1 MKTFTSRAA
10 CLIVAAALLAAPASW
25 RALAQTPPAPKP
37 PEPTPAPVVPSAEL
51 TLPMQVIGEAGA
63 FIRVSAATDCK
74 SVKWV
79 AMDPGLNVFPA
90 DLLKNS
96 LSTVV
101 IGGKPGVYR
110 LLAYTA
116 CGDTPSDPAI
126 TMVIVTAPVVPTPG
140 PEPNPPNPP
149 TPTPPAPAPG
159 QISVLFVDNVDDYGK
174 PEYQPY
180 LEVLNSSAIVDYLNS
195 HCAKVGSTPEWRHWD
210 VSTDVSHESQK
221 WQDAMKLPRASLPW
235 IAITNGKTGY
245 SGPLPKTEAETLALL
260 KQWGDQ

>member
-1 MKTFTSRAA
+1 MKTLHSRAA
-10 CLIVAAALLAAPASW
+10 RLIIVLMLVGSPAGW
-25 RALAQTPPAPKP
+25 RAFAQTPPAPKP
-37 PEPTPAPVVPSAEL
+37 PAPEPIPAPVIPSAEL
-51 TLPMQVIGEAGA
+51 TLPMQVTGEVGA
-63 FIRVSAATDCK
+63 FIRVRATTDCK
-74 SVKWV
+74 TVKWL

-116 CGDTPSDPAI
+116 WGDEPSNPAI
-126 TMVIVTAPVVPTPG
+126 TMVIVTAPVDPTPG
-140 PEPNPPNPP
+140 PGPNPP
-149 TPTPPAPAPG
+149 TPNPPTPAPG
-159 QISVLFVDNVDDYGK
+159 QISVLIVDNVDDYGK

-180 LEVLNSSAIVDYLNS
+180 LETLNSSAIVNYLNA

-210 VSTDVSHESQK
+210 ASTDVSHESQK

-260 KQWGDQ
+260 KKWGGE

>member
-1 MKTFTSRAA
+1 
-10 CLIVAAALLAAPASW
+10 
-25 RALAQTPPAPKP
+25 
-37 PEPTPAPVVPSAEL
+37 
-51 TLPMQVIGEAGA
+51 MQVAGEVGA

-74 SVKWV
+74 IVKWM

-116 CGDTPSDPAI
+116 CDDTPSNPAVC
-126 TMVIVTAPVVPTPG
+126 MVIVTGPVDPTPG
-140 PEPNPPNPP
+140 PGPNPPAPNPP
-149 TPTPPAPAPG
+149 APNPPVPAPG
-159 QISVLFVDNVDDYGK
+159 QISVLIVDNVDDYGK
-174 PEYQPY
+174 PEYAPY
-180 LEVLNSSAIVDYLNS
+180 LAVLNSSAIVNYLNA

-210 VSTDVSHESQK
+210 QSTDVSHESQK

-245 SGPLPKTEAETLALL
+245 SGPLPKSEAETLALL
-260 KQWGDQ
+260 KKWGGE